1 MNDQAR
7 MSNDEGN
14 SNDETQKK
22 RRALSLLSK
31 TRLFAAPRHCPR
43 PELAEA
49 HLAASSFRMREFED
63 EPSSGS
69 LAGSLLVAHPSMLD
83 PNFRRTVLFVSEHDP
98 GEGALGVIINRPLDR
113 QVADLVTE
121 TPPEDLAE
129 VPVFLGGP
137 VGKNQLMFAAFEW
150 HKSGG
155 LKLNQKVG
163 SKETSDAVDQT
174 KIITVCAFVGYA
186 GWGAGQLES
195 EMKQKAWL
203 RQKAN
208 PSALKLERL
217 PNLWFDI
224 MRSLGPW
231 YKMLAAAPDDPS
243 LN

>member
-1 MNDQAR
+1 MRNL
-7 MSNDEGN
+7 DEG
-14 SNDETQKK
+14 
-22 RRALSLLSK
+22 
-31 TRLFAAPRHCPR
+31 P
-43 PELAEA
+43 
-49 HLAASSFRMREFED
+49 ASR
-63 EPSSGS
+63 S

-98 GEGALGVIINRPLDR
+98 GEGALGVIINRPLDT

-121 TPPEDLAE
+121 TPPAGLAE

-150 HKSGG
+150 HQSSG
-155 LKLNQKVG
+155 LRLNHNVG
-163 SKETSDAVDQT
+163 SKKTSDAAKKV
-174 KIITVCAFVGYA
+174 ITVCAFVGYA
-186 GWGAGQLES
+186 GWGAGQLEN
-195 EMKQKAWL
+195 EVKQKAWL
-203 RQKAN
+203 LQKAN
-208 PSALKLERL
+208 PSVLKLDRL